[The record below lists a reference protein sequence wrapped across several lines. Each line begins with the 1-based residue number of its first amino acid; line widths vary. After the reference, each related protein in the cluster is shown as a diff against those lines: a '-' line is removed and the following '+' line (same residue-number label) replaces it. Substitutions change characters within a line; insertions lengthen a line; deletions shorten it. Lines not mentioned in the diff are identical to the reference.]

1 MKKELNQDIET
12 RDKMI
17 YGKYRPNKYK
27 FGNICYFK
35 EMPLKV
41 LSWLFEQNYIDP
53 NCSKGKAPTSEQ
65 ILDFLSYYP
74 EYSAHGFTVNI
85 DDENY
90 GVYIEGVEK
99 GETSSSVE
107 EFKDFMSLF
116 SACDSFNE
124 KTMYCWFE

>member
-35 EMPLKV
+35 EMPLKT
-41 LSWLFEQNYIDP
+41 LTQLFDENFIDP
-53 NCSKGKAPTSEQ
+53 DCYKGKAPTAQE
-65 ILDFLSYYP
+65 ILDFITCYP
-74 EYSAHGFTVNI
+74 EYSVHGFTVNI

-99 GETSSSVE
+99 GSPNSSVE
-107 EFKDFMSLF
+107 EFKDFMALF
-116 SACDSFNE
+116 SAYDSFNE
-124 KTMYCWFE
+124 KTMYCWFD